1 MASTQALLSQ
11 STWQK
16 QHRGQP
22 SCDQAALGQLGHFSL
37 FDSQVPPTILIQSE
51 LLSLSDSKA

>member
-11 STWQK
+11 STWQQ
-16 QHRGQP
+16 QHRVQP

-37 FDSQVPPTILIQSE
+37 SGSQVPPTIRFQSE
-51 LLSLSDSKA
+51 LSLSDSKA